1 MVRAENGKPSPVPN
15 RDPLARGGFTD
26 GSHEF
31 WVYALSAE
39 SPDAFQV
46 CADGS
51 QTDIV
56 LIVSGLNSGLVHAT
70 WGEGWRTRS
79 REWREW
85 AKDCAAHV
93 FDNGSLLKERQPGV
107 VAGKVRFCDG

>member
-1 MVRAENGKPSPVPN
+1 MERAENWKPSPAPN

-93 FDNGSLLKERQPGV
+93 FDNGSLLREHQPRV
-107 VAGKVRFCDG
+107 AAGKVRFCDG